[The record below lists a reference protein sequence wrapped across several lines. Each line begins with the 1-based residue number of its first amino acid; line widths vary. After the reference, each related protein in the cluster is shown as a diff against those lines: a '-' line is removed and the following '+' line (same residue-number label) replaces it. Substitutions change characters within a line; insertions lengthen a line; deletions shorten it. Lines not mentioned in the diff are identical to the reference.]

1 MLSTIISVLFIIVG
15 PICFAAGSALPLVEG
30 GSP

>member
-1 MLSTIISVLFIIVG
+1 MLSTIISVLFIVG